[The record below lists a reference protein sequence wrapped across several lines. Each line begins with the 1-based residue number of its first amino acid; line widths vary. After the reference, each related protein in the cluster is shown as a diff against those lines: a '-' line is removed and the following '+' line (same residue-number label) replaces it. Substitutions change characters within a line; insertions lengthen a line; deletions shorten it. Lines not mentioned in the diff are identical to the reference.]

1 MSIGRIDLL
10 LSLNQ
15 VVLMKGN
22 GFITIGMVM
31 GSKLSVMVV
40 FIRDSLRI
48 INLKAREDSS
58 IMMVTLFKVSGKK
71 IKLMDSGFILIK
83 MELFMKVTGKIINRM
98 GKG

>member
-10 LSLNQ
+10 LSLNR

-31 GSKLSVMVV
+31 GSKLSVMAV

-48 INLKAREDSS
+48 INLKARED
-58 IMMVTLFKVSGKK
+58 
-71 IKLMDSGFILIK
+71 
-83 MELFMKVTGKIINRM
+83 
-98 GKG
+98 